1 MIARFMV
8 QYGMGITRILGI
20 DPGLLRCGW
29 GIIDTDQNRL
39 SFVAGGVIMPKAS
52 MTMAQR
58 LLEIDAG
65 LAAVVAEYS
74 PHEAAIEETFSNM
87 NAASTIKLGMAR
99 GAAFLAPAR
108 AGLPVAE
115 YAANLIKK
123 SVVGSGHAGK
133 DQIQMMVKILLPL
146 AQFDKADT
154 ADALAIAITHAH
166 HRVTPKS
173 GDRFLDKVTQK
184 G

>member
-1 MIARFMV
+1 
-8 QYGMGITRILGI
+8 MGIARILGI
-20 DPGLLRCGW
+20 DPGLQRCGW
-29 GIIDTDQNRL
+29 GVIEVDQNRL
-39 SFVAGGVIMPKAS
+39 SFVAGGVIMPKTTLS
-52 MTMAQR
+52 MAER
-58 LLEIDAG
+58 LYEIDAG
-65 LAAVVAEYS
+65 LTQVVTLYA

-87 NAASTIKLGMAR
+87 NAASTLKLGMAR

-123 SVVGSGHAGK
+123 SVVGSGHASK
-133 DQIQMMVKILLPL
+133 DQIQMMVKILLPA

-166 HRVTPKS
+166 HRQRVDLTSKQQS
-173 GDRFLDKVTQK
+173 RA
-184 G
+184 

>member
-1 MIARFMV
+1 
-8 QYGMGITRILGI
+8 MGITRILGI

-29 GIIDTDQNRL
+29 GVIESDQNRL
-39 SFVAGGVIMPKAS
+39 IFVAGGVIMPNAKMS
-52 MTMAQR
+52 MAER
-58 LLEIDAG
+58 LYEIDAG
-65 LAAVVAEYS
+65 LSKVVELYK

-87 NAASTIKLGMAR
+87 NAASTLKLGMAR

-115 YAANLIKK
+115 YAANVIKK
-123 SVVGSGHAGK
+123 SVVGAGHASK
-133 DQIQMMVKILLPL
+133 DQIQMMVKILMPA

-166 HRVTPKS
+166 YRVTPKS